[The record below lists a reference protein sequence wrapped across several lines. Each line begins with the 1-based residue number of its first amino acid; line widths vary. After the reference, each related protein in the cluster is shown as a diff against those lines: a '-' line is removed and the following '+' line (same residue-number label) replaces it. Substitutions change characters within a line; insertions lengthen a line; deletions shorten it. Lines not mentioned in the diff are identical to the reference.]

1 MSPGEQADRFL
12 KKASEDEAVLDLI
25 LGSEKASD
33 DVVGFHSQQAAEKLL
48 KALLSD
54 LGIGFRRTH
63 DLRGLIEALE
73 DGGCPVPEALV
84 SIEELTPYGTLYRYE
99 DLEGS
104 PAFDRARSRAMIR
117 DLRAWVESRLAAAG
131 K

>member
-1 MSPGEQADRFL
+1 MSPAEQAIRFL
-12 KKASEDEAVLDLI
+12 KKAAEDEAVLDLI
-25 LGSEKASD
+25 LVSDKISD
-33 DVVGFHSQQAAEKLL
+33 DVVGFHAQQAAEKLL
-48 KALLSD
+48 KALLSH
-54 LGIGFRRTH
+54 LGLAFRRTH
-63 DLRGLIEALE
+63 DLRGLIEVLE
-73 DGGCPVPEALV
+73 EGKCPVPEALV

-104 PAFDRARSRAMIR
+104 PAFDRVHSRAMIR